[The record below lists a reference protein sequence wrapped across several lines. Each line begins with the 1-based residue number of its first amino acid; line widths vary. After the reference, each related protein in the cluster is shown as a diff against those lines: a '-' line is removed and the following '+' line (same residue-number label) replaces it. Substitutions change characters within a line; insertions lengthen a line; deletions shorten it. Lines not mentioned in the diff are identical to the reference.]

1 MGADLSLPSRKIR
14 RPEGFYVRKP
24 EDHQGRGPS
33 ALHRGRRGPRRR
45 AGRNGCPGA
54 AGAGGPA
61 RRRRRAGRSRRGRS
75 SDEPRVPRAARH
87 ARPDGPRLSRGRAR
101 RRRPPPAERGRRA
114 PDRGRSPRPP
124 GQDAREAV
132 LRGDRRARGDPR
144 GAAARVHAA
153 RGRGPPEGPG
163 PAAAGEA
170 RLRNPADPSGP
181 RRPRGTAA
189 LGACA
194 SVLLS
199 AGPLRAQVLVAPG
212 EGTETAFRKQM
223 RGQWFGWLA
232 AQEEGDTALARRK
245 VDEILKHAQKIEIRR
260 MTDLALSATLLG
272 RRQLVAG
279 KPTLAREAFAAA
291 SRLDPDLPEPRWAR
305 LGLAVKAREP
315 AELVSGFAGAL
326 RATLADGESRRV
338 TIARVVLLLLG
349 TVAASALA
357 ALVILLVRHGGRL
370 VHDMRETAGA
380 FLHGRASIALV
391 LGALALPLLL
401 GLDVV
406 WLALFLFVLVFG
418 YATLDQKIATSV
430 AVLALVVLFPALD
443 RFAYEF
449 AISSSPILRGA
460 EALHEARYDQRVLDN
475 LEGAKNIA
483 PDDVDIRFL
492 LGRLYQALGQNDRAI
507 YEYTSCAQLGQ
518 RDVRCLVNRGNI
530 RFVDGDLGSS
540 QEDYQ
545 QALKRDPRSIAARYN
560 LALLYAE
567 TFRTVEAAQTLQEAR
582 ALDARAVQSF
592 QDTPTLV
599 KVVSIGFS
607 PEDARR
613 KIEEM
618 ERVGRSRR
626 LLGHFRSWD
635 PLRAFRVPLVLAFPL
650 AVGAAWALDV
660 FRRRGRGYASECQ
673 KCGRAFCRL
682 CKPSTESALL
692 CSQCIHVYLKKD
704 GVAIETKLQKLE
716 DVKRRKTL

>member
-1 MGADLSLPSRKIR
+1 
-14 RPEGFYVRKP
+14 VR
-24 EDHQGRGPS
+24 
-33 ALHRGRRGPRRR
+33 
-45 AGRNGCPGA
+45 
-54 AGAGGPA
+54 
-61 RRRRRAGRSRRGRS
+61 
-75 SDEPRVPRAARH
+75 
-87 ARPDGPRLSRGRAR
+87 
-101 RRRPPPAERGRRA
+101 
-114 PDRGRSPRPP
+114 
-124 GQDAREAV
+124 AV
-132 LRGDRRARGDPR
+132 L
-144 GAAARVHAA
+144 AACAF
-153 RGRGPPEGPG
+153 
-163 PAAAGEA
+163 
-170 RLRNPADPSGP
+170 L
-181 RRPRGTAA
+181 A
-189 LGACA
+189 LGAA
-194 SVLLS
+194 PALD
-199 AGPLRAQVLVAPG
+199 AQVLMAPG
-212 EGTETAFRKQM
+212 ESTETAFRKQV

-272 RRQLVAG
+272 RRQLAAG

-291 SRLDPDLPEPRWAR
+291 IRLDPDLPEPRWAR
-305 LGLAVKAREP
+305 LGLAFRAREP
-315 AELVSGFAGAL
+315 GEVVAGLAGAL
-326 RATLADGESRRV
+326 RATVADGESHRV
-338 TIARVVLLLLG
+338 NLARVVLLVLG
-349 TVAASALA
+349 TVAAAALA

-370 VHDMRETAGA
+370 VHDLRETASG
-380 FLHGRASIALV
+380 FLRGRATYALV
-391 LGALALPLLL
+391 LGVLVLPLLL

-406 WLALFLFVLVFG
+406 WLSLFLFVLVFG
-418 YATLDQKIATSV
+418 YASLDQKIALSG
-430 AVLALVVLFPALD
+430 ALVVLVALFPALD
-443 RFAYEF
+443 HFAYEF

-460 EALHEARYDQRVLDN
+460 EALQEARYDQRVLDN
-475 LEGAKNIA
+475 LEAAKNIA

-492 LGRLYQALGQNDRAI
+492 LGRLYQSLGQNDRATF
-507 YEYTSCAQLGQ
+507 EYTAGAQLAP
-518 RDVRCLVNRGNI
+518 RDTRCLVNRGNI

-582 ALDARAVQSF
+582 ALDARAVQRF

-599 KVVSIGFS
+599 KVVSIGYS
-607 PEDARR
+607 TDEARR

-635 PLRAFRVPLVLAFPL
+635 PFSAFRVPLVVGFLV
-650 AVGAAWALDV
+650 AVAAAWALDS
-660 FRRRGRGYASECQ
+660 FRKRGRGYASECQ

-682 CKPSTESALL
+682 CKPSAESALL

-716 DVKRRKTL
+716 DVRRRKSFEERLRGVLNAILPGAAAFLDSRLPLAALAFGLFAFGLLAAFWGPRLAVLPRPTLSGGVLAVVFWCAVALAGWLVGAFTSPRKA

>member
-33 ALHRGRRGPRRR
+33 ALHRGGRGARRR
-45 AGRNGCPGA
+45 AGGNGGPGA

-61 RRRRRAGRSRRGRS
+61 RRRRRAGRSRRARS

-87 ARPDGPRLSRGRAR
+87 ARPDGPRLSRGCAG

-114 PDRGRSPRPP
+114 PDRGRSPRPE

-132 LRGDRRARGDPR
+132 LRGDRRARGNPR

-153 RGRGPPEGPG
+153 RGRRPPEGAG

-245 VDEILKHAQKIEIRR
+245 VDEILKHAQKIEIRP

-391 LGALALPLLL
+391 LG
-401 GLDVV
+401 
-406 WLALFLFVLVFG
+406 
-418 YATLDQKIATSV
+418 YATLDQRIATSL

-607 PEDARR
+607 PDDARR
-613 KIEEM
+613 KIEQM

-704 GVAIETKLQKLE
+704 GVAIETKLQKL
-716 DVKRRKTL
+716 